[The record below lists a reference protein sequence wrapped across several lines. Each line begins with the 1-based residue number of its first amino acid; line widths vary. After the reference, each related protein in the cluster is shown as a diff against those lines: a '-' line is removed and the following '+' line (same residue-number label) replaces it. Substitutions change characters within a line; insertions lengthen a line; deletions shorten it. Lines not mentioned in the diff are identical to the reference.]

1 MSLPPGEIKIKRKRT
16 DEPVELLHIQE
27 HIGKKQ
33 KRTSDFV
40 FFRQSNAIVSP
51 SPRTTQFDH
60 GHFETGLRSKSTHEL
75 VEKQTSNGS
84 GSSDVK
90 TTLLNLPRRF
100 HIYHPE
106 PSSQPVGTFLG
117 TNRKRKAETIFVE
130 RKPTVQNIGSVPTSD
145 ISQATTAPSFSSNLS
160 DPQKRPGLAT
170 RSSRLSTNA
179 SSPAPLRNVRLPSG
193 NTMPWDVTSS
203 ELAAEMQAYTL
214 DEIGKNI
221 SFSEIDHRWDKAHS
235 HSVLATP
242 QKEKQP
248 SRFKPKAPALRYRER
263 KQKSAEIEKTLE
275 TDRVIQY
282 IEPNIDKDGDWVV
295 ETYLRVPI
303 EAIEPT
309 DMENAAN
316 YGFLVLDSQAEIE
329 EFYHDDTDSD
339 EEDEEDD
346 DDENAEDHY
355 TADYPDEEVA
365 SDDEFNCNAYH
376 YTLDVDEFEIDLQS
390 DEERQEKVR
399 YPWMRKS

>member
-40 FFRQSNAIVSP
+40 FFRQSNPIVSP
-51 SPRTTQFDH
+51 SPRTTQFNH
-60 GHFETGLRSKSTHEL
+60 GHSEAGSRSKSTHEL
-75 VEKQTSNGS
+75 LEIQTSNGS
-84 GSSDVK
+84 GSCDAK
-90 TTLLNLPRRF
+90 TNLLNLPRRF

-106 PSSQPVGTFLG
+106 PPSQPVGTLLA

-130 RKPTVQNIGSVPTSD
+130 RKPTTQNIVSVPTAD
-145 ISQATTAPSFSSNLS
+145 ISQATTAPPFSSALP
-160 DPQKRPGLAT
+160 DPQKRPGLAI
-170 RSSRLSTNA
+170 RSSKLSTHV

-221 SFSEIDHRWDKAHS
+221 SPSESDHRWDKS
-235 HSVLATP
+235 HPHPVLATP
-242 QKEKQP
+242 LKEKQL

-263 KQKSAEIEKTLE
+263 KPKCAEIENTLE

-282 IEPNIDKDGDWVV
+282 IEPDIDKDGDWVV

-303 EAIEPT
+303 EAIQPNEI
-309 DMENAAN
+309 ENTAN

-346 DDENAEDHY
+346 EDENAEDHY

-376 YTLDVDEFEIDLQS
+376 YALDIDEFEIDLQS

-399 YPWMRKS
+399 YPWMR